1 MVFSIIPGLLLGS
14 VLSLLLNSVVCFEHG
29 VVSDLFFS
37 LVEDFVLV
45 GVSNLNLLFVGSLTV
60 WSGQVVNLGPPSVLF
75 LLSVENVVDG
85 LIGYDWDI
93 SVVGLGVG
101 VIDGPWHFFVLGEMI
116 DSVEGLVLSGVPLL
130 ILGSVLSLRL
140 SMGVR
145 NFNLSCPD
153 FDLNL
158 VCNLV
163 FGLVIGHWDIN
174 NLINLNVVNVGMNV
188 VMIVV
193 ASVKKWFPDGA
204 YWFRGNVWL
213 GSVCWCW
220 CRVAIIERW
229 EGWS

>member
-1 MVFSIIPGLLLGS
+1 MVFSVIPGLLFGS
-14 VLSLLLNSVVCFEHG
+14 VLSFLLNSVVCFEHG

-37 LVEDFVLV
+37 LVKDFVLV
-45 GVSNLNLLFVGSLTV
+45 GVSDLNLSFISSLTV
-60 WSGQVVNLGPPSVLF
+60 WSGQVVNFGPPSVLF

-85 LIGYDWDI
+85 LIGDDWDI

-130 ILGSVLSLRL
+130 ILSSVLSFSL
-140 SMGVR
+140 SVGVR
-145 NFNLSCPD
+145 NFDLSCPD

-174 NLINLNVVNVGMNV
+174 NLINLNVVNVGVDV
-188 VMIVV
+188 VVIVGGI
-193 ASVKKWFPDGA
+193 KKWFPDGA
-204 YWFRGNVWL
+204 YWFSVSRGKDWF
-213 GSVCWCW
+213 W
-220 CRVAIIERW
+220 RVIERW